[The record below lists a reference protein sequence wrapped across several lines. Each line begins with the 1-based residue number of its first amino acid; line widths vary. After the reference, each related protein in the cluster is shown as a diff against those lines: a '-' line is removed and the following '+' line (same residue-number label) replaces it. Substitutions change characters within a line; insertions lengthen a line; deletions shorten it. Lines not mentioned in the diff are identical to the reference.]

1 MPQPPLHYR
10 SFEHLP
16 RIDWLVYITDG
27 VGLIGA
33 VFLGYWILLCDAG
46 SIESRIAREA
56 LCYSAIGNYFSSSL
70 HSVTLLPS
78 SDHAP
83 GVPAIF
89 GGHTDK
95 LMSNHCYH
103 FGLYCR
109 ILVQMEL
116 MSLWIVGPLIL
127 VYSTMLACTRSHY
140 AVDIVL
146 AWWALALVFVSVGND
161 VPVEKDCLV
170 GRAVGCMYSWT
181 NYSTCSQM

>member
-1 MPQPPLHYR
+1 MPQPPLHDR

-16 RIDWLVYITDG
+16 RIDWFVYITDG
-27 VGLIGA
+27 IGLVGA
-33 VFLGYWILLCDAG
+33 VVLAYWILLCDAS

-56 LCYSAIGNYFSSSL
+56 LCYSAVGNYFSSSL

-83 GVPAIF
+83 GVPAVF

-116 MSLWIVGPLIL
+116 MPLWIVGPLIL

-146 AWWALALVFVSVGND
+146 AWWALALVFVSAGVNLQEVEQCRVGSW
-161 VPVEKDCLV
+161 V
-170 GRAVGCMYSWT
+170 GHSST
-181 NYSTCSQM
+181 NHSSDLY

>member
-1 MPQPPLHYR
+1 MPQPPLHDR

-27 VGLIGA
+27 IGLIGA
-33 VFLGYWILLCDAG
+33 VVLAYWILICDAG
-46 SIESRIAREA
+46 SAESRIAKEA

-83 GVPAIF
+83 GVPAVF

-140 AVDIVL
+140 VVDIVL
-146 AWWALALVFVSVGND
+146 AWWALALVFVSAGVNLQKVEQCRVGSW
-161 VPVEKDCLV
+161 V
-170 GRAVGCMYSWT
+170 GYSRT
-181 NYSTCSQM
+181 NHSSDL